1 MENDFDMSEYIRNL
15 QVSLHDQIAGLKSD
29 VISTKSDVD
38 TIIELLV
45 AAEDNK
51 YERKSDLK
59 RIEELEETVLSVI
72 KLVSLQLK
80 KTQTNLAFSYALTR
94 ILAGGLTMNMLDLH
108 ENIVPIKRIDAQL
121 RICNE
126 YNDIALEIVRAEKTE
141 DIKNNLLSYVDRFM
155 KLQKEILNPTPEL
168 S

>member
-1 MENDFDMSEYIRNL
+1 
-15 QVSLHDQIAGLKSD
+15 
-29 VISTKSDVD
+29 
-38 TIIELLV
+38 
-45 AAEDNK
+45 
-51 YERKSDLK
+51 
-59 RIEELEETVLSVI
+59 
-72 KLVSLQLK
+72 
-80 KTQTNLAFSYALTR
+80 
-94 ILAGGLTMNMLDLH
+94 MNMLDLH